1 MDDTELLEL
10 AEKELVAAV
19 EESKKARAE
28 RDAAQERLDL
38 ANKLAESWWAIV
50 EQKRKAA
57 GVEPERGGGLRAAE
71 IAEGMLRS
79 SDDDGSMNLTQ
90 SVRNLLRSAGFRGL
104 TPGEI
109 RAQAQHL
116 YGPTAANFPH
126 GILGKL
132 KAGGEVKNVHGRYVS
147 IEFLGGPN
155 ESS

>member
-1 MDDTELLEL
+1 MTANEFLEL
-10 AEKELVAAV
+10 AEKELIAAV
-19 EESKKARAE
+19 EEAGKARLD

-38 ANKLAESWWAIV
+38 ANKLAQSWAAIV
-50 EQKRKAA
+50 EEKRKAA
-57 GVEPERGGGLRAAE
+57 GVEREHGGGLRAAE

-90 SVRNLLRSAGFRGL
+90 IVRDLLRSAGFRGL
-104 TPGEI
+104 APGEI
-109 RAQAQHL
+109 RARAQHL
-116 YGPTAANFPH
+116 YGATAANFPH

-155 ESS
+155 ENS